1 VDLGLKDRVAVVFGG
16 GTGIGRATAVE
27 FAREGAAVVVAGRRS
42 EPLARTVEEV
52 EALAARALA
61 VTADVSLPEDVSA
74 VVSAAV
80 AEFGGVD
87 AVANCAG
94 IVHRDELLLTGS
106 VEDFD
111 ALMDINLRGAWL
123 VVRAAAQ
130 AMIDAKRPGA
140 IVTVSSINALRSGTV
155 DYSTS
160 KAGVEGLTR
169 SAAAALGRH
178 GIRVNAL
185 RSGAIDTAMLRYAWG
200 VAADVPF
207 PIGPEDSHRFPLG
220 RVGQPEESA
229 KAIVWLCSSAASYIT
244 GTSLDVDG
252 GVMAC

>member
-1 VDLGLKDRVAVVFGG
+1 MFGG

-52 EALAARALA
+52 EASSVRALA
-61 VTADVSLPEDVSA
+61 VTADVSRPEEVSA
-74 VVSAAV
+74 VVAAAV
-80 AEFGGVD
+80 TEFGGVD

-140 IVTVSSINALRSGTV
+140 MVTVSSINALRSGTV

-185 RSGAIDTAMLRYAWG
+185 RSGAIDTDMLRYAWG